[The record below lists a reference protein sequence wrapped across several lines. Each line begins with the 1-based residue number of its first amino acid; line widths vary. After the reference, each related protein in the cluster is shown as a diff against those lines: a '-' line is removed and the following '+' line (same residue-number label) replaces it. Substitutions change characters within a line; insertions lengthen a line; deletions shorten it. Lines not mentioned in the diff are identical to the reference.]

1 MSSDLRASH
10 IRLFRKFAHLYD
22 SGVPIIEA
30 LNIVRPELDEPL
42 NHELGGII
50 DDLYHGVS
58 MADALGSREAL
69 FGPEIVG
76 VIRAGEIRGALGDAA
91 RKVAEGLVGGVL
103 DPMLASEAAVEQLLE
118 FGALEGCV
126 HLEPTEAGGRLRVRR
141 AGVLEDAGEAD
152 LMALAAA
159 LASRT
164 GAGGPNAEGVFFWN
178 ERLVRYALLPTPH
191 GPAGTLRVSGD
202 PGEEPAEA
210 AKWRA
215 EPPALLV
222 VAAPLREDKDAT
234 LRAILRGFDPDTTRR
249 VAVSFPVP
257 EALVVASMQQA
268 LLHDADVVCLGRL
281 DETTDGAL
289 MRRLLSAGAHVLAP
303 LDVPAA
309 DAKEWL
315 KRHGLPAAQIVT
327 A

>member
-22 SGVPIIEA
+22 SGVPITEA
-30 LNIVRPELDEPL
+30 LNIVRPELDDPL

-58 MADALGSREAL
+58 MADALASREAL

-76 VIRAGEIRGALGDAA
+76 VIRAGELRGALGEAA
-91 RKVAEGLVGGVL
+91 RKVAEGLVGGAL
-103 DPMLASEAAVEQLLE
+103 DPMLASESELEKLLE

-141 AGVLEDAGEAD
+141 DGVLEDAGEAN
-152 LMALAAA
+152 LMSLAAA

-164 GAGGPNAEGVFFWN
+164 GAAGPDAEGVFFWK
-178 ERLVRYALLPTPH
+178 ERLVRYALLPTPL

-202 PGEEPAEA
+202 PGKEPKEA

-215 EPPALLV
+215 APPALLV

-234 LRAILRGFDPDTTRR
+234 LRAILRGFDAGTTRR

-257 EALVVASMQQA
+257 EALVVGSMQQA
-268 LLHDADVVCLGRL
+268 LLHDPDVVCLGRL
-281 DETTDGAL
+281 DGTIDAGL
-289 MRRLLSAGAHVLAP
+289 VHRLLSAGAHVVAP

-315 KRHGLPAAQIVT
+315 ERHGLPAAQVVT
-327 A
+327 L